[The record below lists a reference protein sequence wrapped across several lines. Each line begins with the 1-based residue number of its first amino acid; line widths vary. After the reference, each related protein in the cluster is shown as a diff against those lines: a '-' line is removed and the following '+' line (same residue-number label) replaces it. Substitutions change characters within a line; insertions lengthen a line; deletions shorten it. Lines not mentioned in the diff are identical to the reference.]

1 MSRGRIS
8 RRLAGALAQLVYREI
23 TVQSDADLEQG
34 PVVLVSNHF
43 GGLSDAIL
51 AVDATPRMPRVV
63 ARDLI
68 WKVPVVGQLMTLAG
82 AIPVH
87 RKEDSGS
94 GAERND
100 AMFRSC
106 YEALAA
112 DDMILIFPE
121 GVTQDVPHI
130 AEVKTGAARIALG
143 AAATGVSGIRIVP
156 LGLHY
161 EDKSGFRTRALVRVG
176 EAIDLDAWSA
186 SVGSRDAA
194 DQETVTALTALI
206 TARLKA
212 AAPDY
217 PDWDAAHSYEQAAD
231 VLLHD
236 IDPDA
241 APTRYGDVALVAG
254 ALSEQD
260 EDASVLEAGHEYRDL
275 LTSSRSGDLG
285 VAAAA
290 GRAVTGRRRWWWD
303 AILAIILLPYA
314 LAGLSLWFLPWLAVQ
329 VVKRLPLGA
338 AERATFVPGTAL
350 LAFGV
355 EWGVIIWQAGD
366 AQGWFGYALGILLP
380 PFFLTAFLL
389 VLERTAAGW
398 HKLRS
403 VRLGRRADRR
413 RLVAARRAVSKAN
426 EEVLWTTSGT

>member
-121 GVTQDVPHI
+121 GVT
-130 AEVKTGAARIALG
+130 
-143 AAATGVSGIRIVP
+143 
-156 LGLHY
+156 
-161 EDKSGFRTRALVRVG
+161 
-176 EAIDLDAWSA
+176 
-186 SVGSRDAA
+186 
-194 DQETVTALTALI
+194 
-206 TARLKA
+206 
-212 AAPDY
+212 
-217 PDWDAAHSYEQAAD
+217 
-231 VLLHD
+231 
-236 IDPDA
+236 
-241 APTRYGDVALVAG
+241 
-254 ALSEQD
+254 
-260 EDASVLEAGHEYRDL
+260 
-275 LTSSRSGDLG
+275 
-285 VAAAA
+285 
-290 GRAVTGRRRWWWD
+290 
-303 AILAIILLPYA
+303 
-314 LAGLSLWFLPWLAVQ
+314 
-329 VVKRLPLGA
+329 
-338 AERATFVPGTAL
+338 
-350 LAFGV
+350 
-355 EWGVIIWQAGD
+355 
-366 AQGWFGYALGILLP
+366 
-380 PFFLTAFLL
+380 
-389 VLERTAAGW
+389 
-398 HKLRS
+398 
-403 VRLGRRADRR
+403 
-413 RLVAARRAVSKAN
+413 
-426 EEVLWTTSGT
+426 